1 MKKLIILCINIVFL
15 TSCKKEDIVPIS
27 NVQIPVA
34 PVAVFDPFA
43 ALPKE
48 TAIPDSNFEKVLIE
62 MNIDKILDGKVT
74 TANICYLTEL
84 LVIESKGIQ
93 SIKGIESFISLIKMR
108 MERQQ
113 LKEIDI
119 SKNTNLEFL
128 SFWDNRSL
136 SKLDISK
143 NTKLQIL
150 ALSNV
155 DMESIDLS
163 NNLALQVLDFN
174 NIDYSEYGKTKGIKE
189 IDFSKNINLE
199 RVYFANNRLKV
210 LDLTKNP
217 KITDV
222 WYRDNPE
229 LISIKLAGTTA
240 LKMVIGT
247 NNPKLEFLD
256 LSGSYPQ
263 SVRVTDNPKLK
274 SIKVTSLS
282 WLEGHIKYWG
292 DVWSKDSHTTYIQ

>member
-1 MKKLIILCINIVFL
+1 MKKLITLCLGLVFL
-15 TSCKKEDIVPIS
+15 TACEKEDIVPIS

-62 MNIDKILDGKVT
+62 KSLDIVLDGKVT
-74 TANICYLTEL
+74 TSNICYLTEL
-84 LVIESKGIQ
+84 LVIEPKGIQ
-93 SIKGIESFISLIKMR
+93 SIKGIESFISLTKLR
-108 MERQQ
+108 MEKQQ
-113 LKEIDI
+113 LKTADV
-119 SKNTNLEFL
+119 SKNINLEFL
-128 SFWDNRSL
+128 SFWDNRSFSYL
-136 SKLDISK
+136 NVSQNKKL
-143 NTKLQIL
+143 LIL
-150 ALSNV
+150 VLSNV
-155 DMESIDLS
+155 DMETIDLS
-163 NNLALQVLDFN
+163 NNAALKVADFN

-199 RVYFANNRLKV
+199 RVYFANNRLKE

-217 KITDV
+217 KMTDV

-229 LISIKLAGTTA
+229 LISLKLAGAPA
-240 LKMVIGT
+240 LKFVYGV

>member
-1 MKKLIILCINIVFL
+1 MKKKIYLFLGLSLLFTACTKDDDILPMPSNP
-15 TSCKKEDIVPIS
+15 SVPVS
-27 NVQIPVA
+27 QI
-34 PVAVFDPFA
+34 DPFA

-48 TAIPDSNFEKVLIE
+48 TAIPDSNFEKALIE
-62 MNIDKILDGKVT
+62 KGLDIALDGKVT
-74 TANICYLTEL
+74 TSNVSYLTEL
-84 LVIESKGIQ
+84 LITESKGIQ
-93 SIKGIESFISLIKMR
+93 SIKGIESFISLTKMR
-108 MERQQ
+108 IERQQ

-119 SKNTNLEFL
+119 SKNINLEFL

-136 SKLDISK
+136 SKLDVSK

-150 ALSNV
+150 VLSNV
-155 DMESIDLS
+155 DMETIDLS
-163 NNLALQVLDFN
+163 SNIALRVADFN

-199 RVYFANNRLKV
+199 RVYFANNRLKE

-217 KITDV
+217 KMTDV

-229 LISIKLAGTTA
+229 LISLKLPGTTP

-256 LSGSYPQ
+256 LKGSYPQ
-263 SVRVTDNPKLK
+263 SVRTDNNPKLK
-274 SIKVTSLS
+274 SIRVTSLS
-282 WLEGHIKYWG
+282 WLDSHFNQYNGS
-292 DVWSKDSHTTYIQ
+292 WSKDDHTTYIQ